1 MFRGI
6 SSALAIFLVV
16 AFVLAIHGEAYPQTA
31 ADTAQV
37 ASDTLTTPP
46 DSLRSA
52 TGATSADQQSALRVF
67 LDGGIAQDY
76 VKEQIPFVNYVRDRK
91 QAQVHL
97 LTTSRGTGG
106 LGTEYTILFTG
117 LQEFAGINDTL
128 TCITRDIDTT
138 DQKRAEVVRVMKI
151 GLLRYVSR
159 TPQAKGI
166 RVSYTGQAAPTELK
180 DKWNYWVFGINGSA
194 GLSGEESSEN
204 VSYAASISADRV
216 TEDWKLAFGAAT
228 DYSETSYDIDGE
240 EVLKTS
246 RYSDF
251 EAMVVKSLGNHFS
264 AGLFGYASRSLYYN
278 IDRSYEAGPALEYDV
293 FPYSE
298 STRRDFRFKYE
309 IGYAFNRY
317 NEETIYFKTEEDL
330 YHQALSVSIDVQE
343 NWGTIYFSLAG
354 SNYLHDFDL
363 NRFTVGSSLYFRILE
378 GWSVRLVG
386 SYSAI
391 HDQVTLPSRGATEED
406 ILLRR
411 RQLATQYNYSMSVG
425 LSYRFGS
432 KYANIVN
439 PRFQ

>member
-1 MFRGI
+1 MIRGI
-6 SSALAIFLVV
+6 SSNLAILPVV
-16 AFVLAIHGEAYPQTA
+16 AFVLAIYGQAYPQTTA
-31 ADTAQV
+31 NTAQIR
-37 ASDTLTTPP
+37 SDTLATTP
-46 DSLRSA
+46 DSLPSPTRN
-52 TGATSADQQSALRVF
+52 TSADQQRALRVF
-67 LDGGIAQDY
+67 LDGGISQDY

-91 QAQVHL
+91 QAQVHI
-97 LTTSRGTGG
+97 LTTSQGTGG
-106 LGTEYTILFTG
+106 FGTEYTILFTG

-128 TCITRDIDTT
+128 TCVTRDIDTT
-138 DQKRAEVVRVMKI
+138 DQKRAEVVRMMKI
-151 GLLRYVSR
+151 GLMRYVSR
-159 TPQAKGI
+159 TPQASGI
-166 RVSYTGQAAPTELK
+166 NVSYSGETAPARMS
-180 DKWNYWVFGINGSA
+180 DKWNYWVFGVNGSA

-204 VSYAASISADRV
+204 VNYAASISADRV

-228 DYSETSYDIDGE
+228 DYSETSYDIEGE
-240 EVLKTS
+240 EVLQTS
-246 RYSDF
+246 RYSEL

-278 IDRSYEAGPALEYDV
+278 IDRLYEAGPALEYDV

-343 NWGTIYFSLAG
+343 NWGTIFFSLAG

-363 NRFTVGSSLYFRILE
+363 NRLTVASTFYFRILE
-378 GWSVRLVG
+378 GWSVRLGG

-391 HDQVTLPSRGATEED
+391 HDQVTLPRRGATEED